1 MSVFFDSVVQDL
13 LAVFILVTIG
23 LYLYSMA
30 KGVSMKDLFLDLK
43 EVFK

>member
-1 MSVFFDSVVQDL
+1 MSVFFDSVFQDL

-23 LYLYSMA
+23 LYMYSQA
-30 KGVSMKDLFLDLK
+30 KGVSMKNLLLDLK